1 MGELRSMSYT
11 LESISC
17 SVVSN
22 YCNPMD
28 CNPPGSF
35 VSGISQAKNSGVGC
49 YCLLQEIFL
58 TQGSNLG
65 LLHWGV
71 DSLLPKPPE
80 GAN

>member
-49 YCLLQEIFL
+49 YCLSPGDLPDPGIKL
-58 TQGSNLG
+58 GSPAL
-65 LLHWGV
+65 GV